1 MSDSSDSFIKSITG
15 YNKLILSMLEAKV
28 IDL

>member
-1 MSDSSDSFIKSITG
+1 MSDSSDTFMKSITWHK
-15 YNKLILSMLEAKV
+15 KLILSMLEAKV